1 MRNNLYTIAFLA
13 AVFATPVAA
22 DEFGRWHSETVQKY
36 KKYWTENDSGSK
48 FVIWC
53 NPDRK
58 MSGAVIDVE
67 LDGQKLPPSKRIM
80 IIVDR
85 DPIKLPSD
93 AKGYIQTSCA
103 GCADGFKFLWNR
115 MRASNTV
122 AVQFGEDRFARFS
135 LKGAAEILPGAT
147 CNADM

>member
-13 AVFATPVAA
+13 AVFTTPVVA
-22 DEFGRWHSETVQKY
+22 EQSGRWHSETVQNY
-36 KKYWTENDSGSK
+36 KKYWTENDNGSK
-48 FVIWC
+48 LVIWC
-53 NPDRK
+53 NPNRR

-67 LDGQKLPPSKRIM
+67 LDGQKLPAGKRIM
-80 IIVDR
+80 IVVDR

-115 MRASNTV
+115 LRASNSV
-122 AVQFGEDRFARFS
+122 AVQFDEERYARFS

-147 CNADM
+147 CSAGL